1 MSEETGNSPPPLR
14 PESVRGIVL
23 DLDGTLVDS
32 FLAISESLNHARL
45 EFGLPPLSATE
56 VRHHVGRGL
65 EVLIEELV
73 GAQRIE
79 LAVRL
84 FRERYAEVFRRRTS
98 ALPGALGSLQTLRR
112 HGYRLSVAS
121 NKPARFSEPILEEL
135 GMRPLLDDV
144 QGPDLAGTTKPEPT
158 MVRNCLSAMGLSAR
172 QGLYVGD
179 MVLDVKTAACAGL
192 PVVLVGGGASE
203 ETELRATGEKIL
215 HSVAELVDL
224 LPRLPAQ
231 AP

>member
-1 MSEETGNSPPPLR
+1 VIEETGHSPQPLR
-14 PESVRGIVL
+14 PESVRGIVF

-32 FLAISESLNHARL
+32 FSAISESLNHARL
-45 EFGLPPLSATE
+45 KFGMPPLPATE

-65 EVLIEELV
+65 EVLIEELI

-79 LAVRL
+79 PGVRL

-98 ALPGALGSLQTLRR
+98 ALPGALDSLRVLRR

-121 NKPARFSEPILEEL
+121 NKPARFGEPILEAL
-135 GMRPLLDDV
+135 GMRPLLDAV

-158 MVRNCLSAMGLSAR
+158 MLRNCLSAMGLPAR

-192 PVVLVGGGASE
+192 PVVLVGGGASD
-203 ETELRATGEKIL
+203 ETELRATGERYL
-215 HSVAELVDL
+215 DSVSELVDL
-224 LPRLPAQ
+224 LPRLSDLGD
-231 AP
+231 

>member
-1 MSEETGNSPPPLR
+1 
-14 PESVRGIVL
+14 VRGIVL

-32 FLAISESLNHARL
+32 FSAISESLNHARRK
-45 EFGLPPLSATE
+45 FGLPPLSLTE
-56 VRHHVGRGL
+56 VRQHVGRGL
-65 EVLIEELV
+65 EVLIKELV

-79 LAVRL
+79 PGVRL
-84 FRERYAEVFRRRTS
+84 FRERYAEVFRRTS
-98 ALPGALGSLQTLRR
+98 ALPGALDSLRVLRR

-121 NKPARFSEPILEEL
+121 NKPARFSEPILDDL
-135 GMRPLLDDV
+135 GMLPLLDGV

-158 MVRNCLSAMGLSAR
+158 MVHNCLSAMGLSAR

-179 MVLDVKTAACAGL
+179 MVLDVKTAASAGL

-203 ETELRATGEKIL
+203 ETELRATGEKFL
-215 HSVAELVDL
+215 HSVAELADL
-224 LPRLPAQ
+224 LPKLPGS